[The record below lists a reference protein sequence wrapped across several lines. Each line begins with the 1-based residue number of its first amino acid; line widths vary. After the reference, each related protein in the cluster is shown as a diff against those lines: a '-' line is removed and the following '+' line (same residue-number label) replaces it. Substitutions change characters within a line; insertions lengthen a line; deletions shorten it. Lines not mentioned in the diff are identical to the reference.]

1 MRTLTMATPEP
12 GAERPPLQIEAVPVL
27 HDNYVMV
34 LTCGHDAVLVDPAV
48 AAPLQTWLER
58 RGLTLVAVLQTHH
71 HHDHIGGTPDL
82 LRRWPR
88 CRVFA
93 AGADRR
99 RIPFLTDPL
108 ADGDRFALLG
118 QPIDVLAV
126 PGHTRAHIAYHLPA
140 SGDLFCGDTLFAAGC
155 GRLFEGSAAQMHT
168 ALQRLCSLP
177 EHTRVWCAHEYTAGN
192 LRWAISQVQAHE
204 PLGQVLRQRLEQVL
218 ALRAQGRPTI
228 PSSVAL
234 ELQTNLFV
242 RAGSA
247 ERLAELRSSKDHWS
261 G

>member
-1 MRTLTMATPEP
+1 MARPEP

-34 LTCGHDAVLVDPAV
+34 LTCGDDAVLVDPAV
-48 AAPLQTWLER
+48 APPLQNWLEQ
-58 RGLTLVAVLQTHH
+58 RGMTLVAVLQTHH
-71 HHDHIGGTPDL
+71 HHDHIGGTPEL
-82 LRRWPR
+82 MQRWPR

-93 AGADRR
+93 AEADRR

-108 ADGDRFALLG
+108 ADGDRFVLLG

-155 GRLFEGSAAQMHT
+155 GRLFEGTAAQMHA

-204 PLGQVLRQRLEQVL
+204 PLGQALRQRLEQVL
-218 ALRAQGRPTI
+218 VLRAQGLPTI

-247 ERLAELRSSKDHWS
+247 ERLAALRSSKDHWS